1 MGPVPLGD
9 QAKGRIPDSF
19 LYFSPRNPG
28 QALLVE
34 KATQR
39 AFLYRS
45 TDLTKPFRAYPC
57 STGERSG
64 PKSARNDKRTPE
76 GIYYV
81 TNAFK
86 EHELASIYGVRAL
99 PIDYPS
105 PLDHELGRKGYGIW
119 IHGTNEPLKPR
130 DTNGCV
136 VFRNKDIL
144 ELSRYIRMRQT
155 PIIITQKINFIE
167 KGRLQREGAALKT
180 LVVEWLEAW
189 RESQVER
196 YMSFYGKDFAAQGKN
211 WHQWRAYKQRLSE
224 KYSEIDIRI
233 DDLQIF
239 RENGIVLA
247 RFEQAYKADGF
258 FSTGV
263 KRLYLMKKSPEW
275 KITYEFF
282 TKQGKLADKV
292 PAGVAKRRELS
303 AIKRL
308 ISRWKGAWQE
318 KDLKGYMA
326 AYAEDFFALGLDR
339 DGWRRHKSELN
350 RKYRRIRVAV
360 RNLRITLISSK
371 RAVVRF
377 EQEYSSDRF
386 HDRGIKTIQLVKR
399 DGRWRIKNETW
410 VPVKERAAR

>member
-1 MGPVPLGD
+1 
-9 QAKGRIPDSF
+9 
-19 LYFSPRNPG
+19 
-28 QALLVE
+28 
-34 KATQR
+34 
-39 AFLYRS
+39 
-45 TDLTKPFRAYPC
+45 
-57 STGERSG
+57 
-64 PKSARNDKRTPE
+64 
-76 GIYYV
+76 
-81 TNAFK
+81 
-86 EHELASIYGVRAL
+86 
-99 PIDYPS
+99 
-105 PLDHELGRKGYGIW
+105 
-119 IHGTNEPLKPR
+119 
-130 DTNGCV
+130 
-136 VFRNKDIL
+136 
-144 ELSRYIRMRQT
+144 
-155 PIIITQKINFIE
+155 
-167 KGRLQREGAALKT
+167 
-180 LVVEWLEAW
+180 
-189 RESQVER
+189 
-196 YMSFYGKDFAAQGKN
+196 
-211 WHQWRAYKQRLSE
+211 
-224 KYSEIDIRI
+224 
-233 DDLQIF
+233 
-239 RENGIVLA
+239 VLA